1 MKNIQTDLNHK
12 YKDRDPLK
20 TVDII
25 TKFFESEGYKIE
37 IEYNVQSEGNTFWCH
52 LNLKRIDDPYG

>member
-25 TKFFESEGYKIE
+25 TKFFE
-37 IEYNVQSEGNTFWCH
+37 
-52 LNLKRIDDPYG
+52 